1 MVVWR
6 ERDGGRGR
14 QRHRR
19 GRVRGR
25 KWSSKKKRE
34 ERKEGGKRGG
44 GGRGRKEKQVL
55 FPFQTKS
62 YKDLQPERLDVP
74 F

>member
-19 GRVRGR
+19 GRMKRR
-25 KWSSKKKRE
+25 KRSSKKKRE
-34 ERKEGGKRGG
+34 ERKEGRKRGG
-44 GGRGRKEKQVL
+44 EGKGGREKPVL
-55 FPFQTKS
+55 FSFQTKS
-62 YKDLQPERLDVP
+62 YKDLQPER
-74 F
+74 